1 MRAAHL
7 EILVEEPSME
17 AFLRELLPRLLG
29 EDQSFSVYPY
39 QCKDDLL
46 DKLPQRLRGYAA
58 WLPEDWRVVVIVDR
72 DDDDCALLKES
83 LERMAADAGLRTRTA
98 VAGNQ
103 LWQLANRIAIE
114 ELEAWY
120 FGAWD
125 AVCGVYPR
133 VGTTV
138 PNKAAYRDPDAIAG
152 GTWEALE
159 RLLKRAGYFPSG
171 LRKVEIAREMGRQID
186 WQTNGSGSF
195 RVFRDALI
203 EAVA

>member
-1 MRAAHL
+1 
-7 EILVEEPSME
+7 ME

-29 EDQSFSVYPY
+29 EDQSFSVYPH

-58 WLPEDWRVVVIVDR
+58 WLPKDWRVIVVVDR
-72 DDDDCALLKES
+72 DDDDCALLKEK
-83 LERMAADAGLRTRTA
+83 LEQMAAGARLRTRTA
-98 VAGNQ
+98 VAGNEP
-103 LWQLANRIAIE
+103 WQVANRIAIE

-120 FGAWD
+120 FGNWD

-133 VGTTV
+133 VSTTV
-138 PNKAAYRDPDAIAG
+138 PNKASYRDPDAIAG

-159 RLLKRAGYFPSG
+159 RLLKRAGYFQSG

-186 WQTNGSGSF
+186 WKTNGSGSF
-195 RVFRDALI
+195 RVFRDTLI